1 MANDNL
7 KRKQKNVKYPK
18 GNVPPAGDY
27 TNPKLDPNYH
37 IPKTNR
43 FIDLDKQIGLIGDTV
58 IRLKQKQQYE
68 INKMNTY
75 ISRQIDN
82 LQQ

>member
-1 MANDNL
+1 MANDDL
-7 KRKQKNVKYPK
+7 TRKERKVKYPK
-18 GNVPPAGDY
+18 GNTPPPGDY

-43 FIDLDKQIGLIGDTV
+43 FIDLDKQIGLIDDTV

-68 INKMNTY
+68 INKMDAY